1 MLFVLLPLLGYL
13 LGSLSSAVLVSRM
26 LGLADPRTTGSRN
39 PGATNV
45 LRIGGKRAAILTL
58 AGDVLKGVVAV
69 VIARLVTDDPT
80 VLALTAL
87 AAFLGHLYPV
97 FFGFR
102 GGKGVATAF
111 GVWLALVPVAG
122 ALMLATWLLVALVFR
137 YSSLAAL
144 IAAFMAPLYVWWLVP
159 FAAYVAVAVTMT
171 ALLIWRHRSNIR
183 NLWAGTEGKIGAAKP
198 ARAP

>member
-1 MLFVLLPLLGYL
+1 MLIVLLPLLGYL

-45 LRIGGKRAAILTL
+45 LRYGGKRAAILTL
-58 AGDVLKGVVAV
+58 AGDVIKGVVAV
-69 VIARLVTDDPT
+69 AIARFVTDDSP
-80 VLALTAL
+80 VLALAAV
-87 AAFLGHLYPV
+87 AAFVGHLYPV

-102 GGKGVATAF
+102 GGKGVATAL
-111 GVWLALVPVAG
+111 GVWLALVPWVG
-122 ALMLATWLLVALVFR
+122 VLLLATWLLIALVFR

-144 IAAFMAPLYVWWLVP
+144 IAALTAPLYVLWLAP
-159 FAAYVAVAVTMT
+159 LATYVAAAVVMT

-183 NLWAGTEGKIGAAKP
+183 NLVAGTEARIGAVKA

>member
-1 MLFVLLPLLGYL
+1 MLIVLLPLLGYL

-45 LRIGGKRAAILTL
+45 LRYGGKRAAILTL
-58 AGDVLKGVVAV
+58 AGDVAKGVIAV
-69 VIARLVTDDPT
+69 VLARLATDDSPT
-80 VLALTAL
+80 LALTAL
-87 AAFLGHLYPV
+87 ATCVGHLYPV

-102 GGKGVATAF
+102 GGKGVATAL
-111 GVWLALVPVAG
+111 GVWLALVPWVG
-122 ALMLATWLLVALVFR
+122 ALLLGTWLLVALVFR

-144 IAAFMAPLYVWWLVP
+144 VAALAAPLYVLWLEP
-159 FAAYVAVAVTMT
+159 RPAYLAVAAAMT

-183 NLWAGTEGKIGAAKP
+183 NLIAGTEGKIGTAKAARVP
-198 ARAP
+198 

>member
-1 MLFVLLPLLGYL
+1 MSIVLLPLLGYL

-45 LRIGGKRAAILTL
+45 LRYGGKRAAILTL
-58 AGDVLKGVVAV
+58 AGDVAKGVIAV
-69 VIARLVTDDPT
+69 VVARLVTSDSP

-87 AAFLGHLYPV
+87 AAFVGHLYPV

-102 GGKGVATAF
+102 GGKGVATAL
-111 GVWLALVPVAG
+111 GVWIALVPWVG
-122 ALMLATWLLVALVFR
+122 GLLLATWLLVALVFR

-144 IAAFMAPLYVWWLVP
+144 VAALAAPLYVLWIAPLPVYVIV
-159 FAAYVAVAVTMT
+159 AAVMT

-183 NLWAGTEGKIGAAKP
+183 NLIAGTEGKIGATKA
-198 ARAP
+198 ARVP